1 MIVYIASPLG
11 FSESTRRFNEF
22 IVDKLRKNINDVT
35 ILNPW
40 DYDSDVA
47 KQFKKASEIH
57 DPDLRIKRLH
67 EIDFMLGEKNVRD
80 IERAD
85 AVLAILDGVD
95 VDSGTAAE
103 IGFAF
108 AKNKLIIGYRGDIR
122 KTGDNEGVV
131 VNLQVQYFIEAS
143 GGNIV
148 DSIDD
153 AIEIIKSLTENKL
166 NDN

>member
-11 FSESTRRFNEF
+11 FADSTRRFNEVL
-22 IVDKLRKNINDVT
+22 VDELSKNINN
-35 ILNPW
+35 IIISNPW
-40 DYDSDVA
+40 DYDPEVA
-47 KQFKKASEIH
+47 QEFKNASEIH
-57 DPDLRIKRLH
+57 DQDLRRKRLH
-67 EIDFMLGEKNVRD
+67 EIDLVLGEKNVQD
-80 IERAD
+80 IEKVD

-143 GGNIV
+143 GGKIV
-148 DSIDD
+148 ASIDD
-153 AIEIIKSLTENKL
+153 VIETLKTQDGNHK
-166 NDN
+166 

>member
-11 FSESTRRFNEF
+11 FADSTRRFNEVL
-22 IVDKLRKNINDVT
+22 VDELSKNINN
-35 ILNPW
+35 IIISNPW
-40 DYDSDVA
+40 DYGPEVA
-47 KQFKKASEIH
+47 QEFKNASEIH
-57 DPDLRIKRLH
+57 DQDLRRKRLH
-67 EIDFMLGEKNVRD
+67 EIDLMLGEKNVQD
-80 IERAD
+80 IEKAD

-108 AKNKLIIGYRGDIR
+108 AKNKFIIGYRGDIR

-143 GGNIV
+143 GGKIV
-148 DSIDD
+148 ASIDD
-153 AIEIIKSLTENKL
+153 IIEILKTQDGNHK
-166 NDN
+166 